1 MTLQRKHK
9 AGIVTLLLAVVFG
22 AGFFAGYHCRSGQE
36 KEQPALIVEPSGTN
50 LAGTPGEP
58 PMTLKPTAAP
68 SAVGQRGLAAQP
80 VRVGFTQTPPVYAV
94 PNASGMGAVPT
105 PVVPTAN
112 QPIILAQSLPV
123 NQQDILPVI
132 TEQNENPTGSIR
144 FSVVKSQETMQ
155 ETANPQTAVAVKVAN
170 EEDGVKTNRFKNLAF

>member
-1 MTLQRKHK
+1 MILQRKHK
-9 AGIVTLLLAVVFG
+9 AGLVTLLLVFVFG

-50 LAGTPGEP
+50 LATTGIPGEA
-58 PMTLKPTAAP
+58 PMTLKPTAAA
-68 SAVGQRGLAAQP
+68 SAVGQAQP

-105 PVVPTAN
+105 PVLPTAN
-112 QPIILAQSLPV
+112 QPIVLAQSLPV
-123 NQQDILPVI
+123 NQQDMLPAI
-132 TEQNENPTGSIR
+132 TEQNENQTGSIR
-144 FSVVKSQETMQ
+144 FSVVKSQDTMQ
-155 ETANPQTAVAVKVAN
+155 ETANPQTAVAVKTVN

>member
-1 MTLQRKHK
+1 
-9 AGIVTLLLAVVFG
+9 
-22 AGFFAGYHCRSGQE
+22 
-36 KEQPALIVEPSGTN
+36 
-50 LAGTPGEP
+50 
-58 PMTLKPTAAP
+58 
-68 SAVGQRGLAAQP
+68 
-80 VRVGFTQTPPVYAV
+80 
-94 PNASGMGAVPT
+94 MGAVPT

-170 EEDGVKTNRFKNLAF
+170 EEDGVKTNRFKNLAL